1 MEKEFKAL
9 HDMGVVEL
17 VKRNDL
23 PLKAKIV
30 KTKWIYKI
38 KQNEDGSISK
48 FKSRLVAQGF
58 LLRWGIVYY
67 DTYSSVVGYNALRTV
82 LNIAAITGEQI
93 SQADIGDA
101 YVESSL
107 DSDSNIY
114 VTQAPG
120 MAEMDPH
127 EYGYRMK
134 KSLYGI
140 PFSGRA
146 FQRVMEEFMT
156 GPKGLG
162 FKRCATDKCLYI
174 KWVKG
179 ERIAVLTY
187 VDDLI
192 SMTKSECLWN

>member
-1 MEKEFKAL
+1 
-9 HDMGVVEL
+9 MGVVEL
-17 VKRNDL
+17 VRNDL
-23 PLKAKIV
+23 PRKAKIV

-67 DTYSSVVGYNALRTV
+67 DTYSSAVGYNALRTV
-82 LNIAAITGEQI
+82 LNIAAMTGEQI

-114 VTQAPG
+114 VTQATG

-140 PFSGRA
+140 PFSGRT
-146 FQRVMEEFMT
+146 FQRVME
-156 GPKGLG
+156 
-162 FKRCATDKCLYI
+162 D
-174 KWVKG
+174 
-179 ERIAVLTY
+179 
-187 VDDLI
+187 
-192 SMTKSECLWN
+192 S